1 MKKRTLDYL
10 TPKALNVNNPVQAVG
25 AARGREN
32 RRQSPPPNP
41 RQRGIWNSVGV
52 QHLPASCCAPTEHRV
67 STLHRLTPSCIRLT
81 ADLHGVITC
90 IMPSAC
96 CQDLKKCIIIQ

>member
-1 MKKRTLDYL
+1 MMKRSLDYL

-25 AARGREN
+25 VARGREN
-32 RRQSPPPNP
+32 RRQNPPPNL

-67 STLHRLTPSCIRLT
+67 STLHRSTPSCIRLT
-81 ADLHGVITC
+81 ADLHGVIH
-90 IMPSAC
+90 IARLRRVD
-96 CQDLKKCIIIQ
+96 QNLNKNVL